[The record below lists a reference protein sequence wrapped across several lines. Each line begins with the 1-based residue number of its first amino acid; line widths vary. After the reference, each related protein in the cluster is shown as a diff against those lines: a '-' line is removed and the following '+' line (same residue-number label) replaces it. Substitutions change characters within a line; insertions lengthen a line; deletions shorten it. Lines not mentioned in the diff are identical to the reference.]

1 MATEPIVDLTGQ
13 GRSLD
18 QLQQEFAARLK
29 SGGGGGT
36 FDGMERLIR
45 LEEKAQYMGDELR
58 RMDGRLDRMDG
69 RLDGIDTRL
78 RGVEGEVKTLI
89 ERVAHLPSKGFIVST
104 VIGGFALVA
113 AVFGFHDQIVAFL
126 TP

>member
-1 MATEPIVDLTGQ
+1 M
-13 GRSLD
+13 D

-58 RMDGRLDRMDG
+58 RMDGRLD
-69 RLDGIDTRL
+69 GIDMRL
-78 RGVEGEVKTLI
+78 RAVEGEVKTLV
-89 ERVAHLPSKGFIVST
+89 ERVAHLPSKGFIVTT
-104 VIGGFALVA
+104 VGGGFVLVA
-113 AVFGFHDQIVAFL
+113 AVFAFQEQIVKFL
-126 TP
+126 AP